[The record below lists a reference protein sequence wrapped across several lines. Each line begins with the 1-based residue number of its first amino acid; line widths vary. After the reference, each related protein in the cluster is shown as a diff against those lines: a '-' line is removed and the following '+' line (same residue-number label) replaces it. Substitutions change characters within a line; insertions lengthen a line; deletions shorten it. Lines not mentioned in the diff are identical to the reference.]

1 MGFNN
6 AVVVCPPG
14 CTKACCVQVNVS
26 NPQIVLPVPPITVQA
41 QYAQQNP
48 YANTNTNNPQ
58 IKDSV
63 QIMLNHKMLIL
74 KNQKQ
79 WEGPINI

>member
-1 MGFNN
+1 MFGPKEEIIVSNNGMGFNN

-14 CTKACCVQVNVS
+14 QVKVS

-41 QYAQQNP
+41 QYTQQNP
-48 YANTNTNNPQ
+48 YATSNNQ
-58 IKDSV
+58 QLKDSV
-63 QIMLNHKMLIL
+63 QIMLNYKMLIL

-79 WEGPINI
+79 W

>member
-6 AVVVCPPG
+6 PVVLCPPG
-14 CTKACCVQVNVS
+14 CTKACCVRVNVS

-41 QYAQQNP
+41 QYTQQNP
-48 YANTNTNNPQ
+48 YATSNNQ
-58 IKDSV
+58 QMKDSV

-79 WEGPINI
+79 WEGPMNI

>member
-6 AVVVCPPG
+6 PVVVCAPG
-14 CTKACCVQVNVS
+14 CTKPCCVKVNVS
-26 NPQIVLPVPPITVQA
+26 TPQIVLAVPPPITVQV
-41 QYAQQNP
+41 QHTQQNP
-48 YANTNTNNPQ
+48 YATSNTPNNGQ
-58 IKDSV
+58 MKDSV

-79 WEGPINI
+79 W